1 MTAEFARIPVSSI
14 HVGERQ
20 RPIDQEHAEAIAAS
34 MAERGLINP
43 ITVRRTPNAQ
53 KGATPY
59 TLVAGGHRLTG
70 AKINE
75 WTEIDAMVVSAD
87 AGQAVLI
94 EISENLIRNDLSA
107 LNRALF
113 VAKYRET
120 WEEVHGPIQ
129 RGGSRTASG
138 AEGAKGNDYPMFA
151 APGRELS
158 KRVQKRLG
166 IGHETYKLINRIAA
180 NLHPDL
186 RQTLRGT
193 EVEDDQSKL
202 LKLAKLDVEAQLK
215 LAAAMREG
223 ATFKAAMALVAP
235 KAETPALDVQGMLF
249 SRLSDL
255 WGKADQNTR
264 RRFLD
269 EVVSAD
275 DWSSLEDA
283 A

>member
-1 MTAEFARIPVSSI
+1 MTADFARIPVSSI

-20 RPIDQEHAEAIAAS
+20 RPIDQDHAEAIAAS

-59 TLVAGGHRLTG
+59 TLVAGGHRLTA

-75 WTEIDAMVVSAD
+75 WTEIDAMVVTAD
-87 AGQAVLI
+87 AAQAVLI

-120 WEEVHGPIQ
+120 IEEMVGNIHRGRPKKGHDGPI
-129 RGGSRTASG
+129 
-138 AEGAKGNDYPMFA
+138 FA
-151 APGRELS
+151 LPGKELS
-158 KRVQKRLG
+158 QRVQERLG
-166 IGHETYKLINRIAA
+166 ISHRTYKRISQIAVH
-180 NLHPDL
+180 LHQDL
-186 RQTLRGT
+186 RQAVRAT
-193 EVEDDQSKL
+193 EIEDDQSKL

-223 ATFKAAMALVAP
+223 ATFKAAMALIAP
-235 KAETPALDVQGMLF
+235 KAEPPALDLQGMLF
-249 SRLSDL
+249 ARLSDI
-255 WGKADQNTR
+255 WSKADEATR

-275 DWSSLEDA
+275 DWSNLEDA

>member
-75 WTEIDAMVVSAD
+75 WTEIDAMVVTAD

-120 WEEVHGPIQ
+120 WEEVYGPIQ
-129 RGGSRTASG
+129 RGGARAVSVPNG
-138 AEGAKGNDYPMFA
+138 ANRHDGGLVLH
-151 APGRELS
+151 PGRELS
-158 KRVQKRLG
+158 KRVQERLG
-166 IGHETYKLINRIAA
+166 IKGRTYERISQIAVR
-180 NLHPDL
+180 LHPDL

-193 EVEDDQSKL
+193 ETEDDQSKL
-202 LKLAKLDVEAQLK
+202 LKLAKLDVEAQMK

-223 ATFKAAMALVAP
+223 ATFKAAMALIAP
-235 KAETPALDVQGMLF
+235 KAEAPALDLQGMLF
-249 SRLSDL
+249 TRLADIWS
-255 WGKADQNTR
+255 KADEATR

-275 DWSSLEDA
+275 DWSNLEDA